1 MIERNLPEEKIYSE
15 NEIKMIDMQ
24 RQKLLLEPKLQD
36 SEKMF
41 GKKGD
46 EIKSYMPGWIIFQVE
61 FVVGVT
67 LFEQLPW
74 YIQTIIIA
82 GEVVVSGIL
91 IYDMKKYFRAKNV
104 FLKTKEKYSQLQE
117 GIKACKA
124 KLTQEE
130 KAYLVFEE
138 GVNLSE

>member
-117 GIKACKA
+117 GIKACKV

-130 KAYLVFEE
+130 KAYLVLEE